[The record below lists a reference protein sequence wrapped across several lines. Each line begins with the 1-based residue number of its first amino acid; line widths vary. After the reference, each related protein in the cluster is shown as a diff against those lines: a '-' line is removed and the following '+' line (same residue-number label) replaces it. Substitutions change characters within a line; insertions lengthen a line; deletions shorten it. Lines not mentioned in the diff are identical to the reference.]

1 MTHTH
6 DDTEDLLIHR
16 AVSLTAAT
24 TDWDSLEALSE
35 RDPEL
40 WHRMAQALRDESE
53 LTLALDSKTAVADS
67 IGPFRSRRRGL
78 GFGAASGWFAAAA
91 IAACWFTTL
100 MQTGSSIVP
109 GNSRPGTNHESSE
122 MPGAPGLVSNQGTT
136 HGVGAPTPVST
147 LPDILLGTQRAADGD
162 GYEITVMK
170 RSVEKVR
177 VKDLFQLQQG
187 QDELGNPATLPVRF
201 PTTNAME
208 NY

>member
-6 DDTEDLLIHR
+6 DETEDLLIHR
-16 AVSLTAAT
+16 AVSMTAAP

-40 WHRMAQALRDESE
+40 WHRMARALRDEGD
-53 LTLALDSKTAVADS
+53 LTNALDAKTAVADA
-67 IGPFRSRRRGL
+67 IGPFQSRRRTL

-100 MQTGSSIVP
+100 MQTGSAILP
-109 GNSRPGTNHESSE
+109 GASRPGTVHESSD
-122 MPGAPGLVSNQGTT
+122 MPGAPGLVSNQGAT
-136 HGVGAPTPVST
+136 HGIGSATPVST
-147 LPDILLGTQRAADGD
+147 LPDVLLGTQRAADGD

-177 VKDLFQLQQG
+177 VKDLFQLQRG

-201 PTTNAME
+201 PATNAME
-208 NY
+208 KY